1 MERHPRDW
9 PCDPGKALKVNGEG
23 SHRRLK
29 AVSSS
34 FTLACGPWKS
44 FENCEH
50 MRFCLMRPGEHA
62 GVEHGRNSGNTWH
75 RPRQTHYNGECLG
88 YSLFSTRQGHDE
100 TSTLVDKPSLAACYV
115 QAIVIFFKE
124 FTLCRIGLLKHIGL
138 RAASNV
144 REVGTRCSRGEAEST
159 AELLLYKMRNG
170 VRPYFR
176 ICRYVMHLQ
185 MRVSNE

>member
-1 MERHPRDW
+1 MRRHPRDW

-44 FENCEH
+44 FENCKH

-100 TSTLVDKPSLAACYV
+100 TRTPSTNHRLPLATSK
-115 QAIVIFFKE
+115 QSSFSSKNSHF
-124 FTLCRIGLLKHIGL
+124 
-138 RAASNV
+138 
-144 REVGTRCSRGEAEST
+144 AESASSSILDCGQLQT
-159 AELLLYKMRNG
+159 FEKWGLDVQEG
-170 VRPYFR
+170 RPNQLPNCFCIR
-176 ICRYVMHLQ
+176 CATECAPISASAGM
-185 MRVSNE
+185 